1 MITIFHRI
9 GERIAEAQQKA
20 DQNVPDEPVWI
31 DLLNPTEEELRH
43 LPQNLNIALPTRE
56 ETWRNHALNRMYTRD
71 GTTYMTASVL
81 SDDREARACGTVTFI
96 LTPDFLITLRD
107 IDPPPFLTLQEHLL
121 LTPKAFPNSID
132 VLTGLL
138 EAIVLRTLSHSDE
151 VITGLEALSRR
162 IFSDRGFEG
171 ETGTP
176 SDIMHGVLKSLGVLA
191 DLNSRIHESISSLQ
205 RVVGFVRN
213 GTQAAQERHS
223 RALATLLKD
232 TQSIAEQTAF
242 LSNKI
247 SFQLDAALGM
257 INVEQNQIGKIFSTT
272 AVFFLPPALVA
283 GIYGMNFDHMP
294 ELHWAFG
301 YPLAVGL
308 MVIAVLVPYW
318 VFKRRGWL

>member
-1 MITIFHRI
+1 MITIFHRL
-9 GERIAEAQQKA
+9 GERIAETQQRA

-71 GTTYMTASVL
+71 GTAYMTAAVI
-81 SDDREARACGTVTFI
+81 SDDRDARACGTVTFI
-96 LTPDFLITLRD
+96 LTPDFLITLRE
-107 IDPPPFLTLQEHLL
+107 IDPPPFLALQERLL
-121 LTPKAFPNSID
+121 LMPKAFPDSVD

-138 EAIVLRTLSHSDE
+138 EAIVLRTVVHSDE
-151 VITGLEALSRR
+151 VITGLDCLSRR
-162 IFSDRGFEG
+162 IFSSRGFEG
-171 ETGTP
+171 EKGTP
-176 SDIMHGVLKSLGVLA
+176 SDIMHGVLQSLGLLA

-205 RVVGFVRN
+205 RVAGFLRTHTPA
-213 GTQAAQERHS
+213 GQSDHS
-223 RALATLLKD
+223 RALGTLLKD
-232 TQSIAEQTAF
+232 TQSIAEQTTF

-294 ELHWAFG
+294 ELHWALG
-301 YPLAVGL
+301 YPLALGL
-308 MVIAVLVPYW
+308 MGVAVLVPYW

>member
-1 MITIFHRI
+1 MITIFHRL
-9 GERIAEAQQKA
+9 GERIAETQQKA

-31 DLLNPTEEELRH
+31 DLFNPTEEELRH

-71 GTTYMTASVL
+71 GTAYMTAAVI
-81 SDDREARACGTVTFI
+81 SDDRYARACGTVTFI

-107 IDPPPFLTLQEHLL
+107 IDPPPFLALQERLL
-121 LTPKAFPNSID
+121 LTPKAFPESVD

-138 EAIVLRTLSHSDE
+138 EAIVLRTVVHSDE
-151 VITGLEALSRR
+151 VISGLDGLSRR
-162 IFSDRGFEG
+162 IFSPRGFEG
-171 ETGTP
+171 EKGTP
-176 SDIMHGVLKSLGVLA
+176 SDIMHGVLQSLGLLA

-205 RVVGFVRN
+205 RVAGFLRTHTPA
-213 GTQAAQERHS
+213 GQSDHS
-223 RALATLLKD
+223 RALGTLLKD
-232 TQSIAEQTAF
+232 TQSIAEQTTF

-294 ELHWAFG
+294 ELHWALG
-301 YPLAVGL
+301 YPLALGL
-308 MVIAVLVPYW
+308 MGVAVLVPYW

>member
-1 MITIFHRI
+1 MITIFHRL
-9 GERIAEAQQKA
+9 GERIAETQQRA
-20 DQNVPDEPVWI
+20 DQNVPDDPVWI
-31 DLLNPTEEELRH
+31 DLLNPTEDELRH

-71 GTTYMTASVL
+71 GTAYMTAAVL

-96 LTPDFLITLRD
+96 LTPDFLITIRD
-107 IDPPPFLTLQEHLL
+107 IDPQPFLTLQERMLL
-121 LTPKAFPNSID
+121 SPKAFPASMD

-138 EAIVLRTLSHSDE
+138 EAIVLRTVSHSDQ
-151 VITGLEALSRR
+151 VITGLDGLSCR
-162 IFSDRGFEG
+162 IFSETGFEG
-171 ETGTP
+171 EKGTP

-191 DLNSRIHESISSLQ
+191 DLNSRIHESILSLQ
-205 RVVGFVRN
+205 RVAGFLRN
-213 GTQAAQERHS
+213 GTAAGQERHT
-223 RALATLLKD
+223 RALGTLLKD

-294 ELHWAFG
+294 ELHWTLG
-301 YPLAVGL
+301 YPLAIGL
-308 MVIAVLVPYW
+308 MGLAVLVPYW
-318 VFKRRGWL
+318 FFKRRGWL